1 MRNGLYNLNT
11 FVNAETKEKFLLK
24 IREEGFTIQEAIAL
38 LIEKY
43 LNED

>member
-11 FVNAETKEKFLLK
+11 FVDLETKEKFLKK
-24 IREEGFTIQEAIAL
+24 IREEGYTIQEAIAL

-43 LNED
+43 LKE